1 MAEMKIFHD
10 TVGRSLVVWF
20 GNPNDEV
27 IAEDV
32 GDDLIVM
39 KDDRGCIIGFEKLNF
54 VSDAVSSF
62 PLQVMSAVLSS
73 SLVNCL

>member
-27 IAEDV
+27 IAENV

-39 KDDRGCIIGFEKLNF
+39 KDDHGCVIGFEKLNF
-54 VSDAVSSF
+54 VSDVVNSF
-62 PLQVMSAVLSS
+62 PLQVTTAALSS
-73 SLVNCL
+73 SFMNCL

>member
-20 GNPNDEV
+20 GNPHDEV
-27 IAEDV
+27 IAENV

-39 KDDRGCIIGFEKLNF
+39 KDDRDCIIGFEKLNF
-54 VSDAVSSF
+54 VSDVVSSF
-62 PLQVMSAVLSS
+62 PLQVTAAVLSS
-73 SLVNCL
+73 SLLNCL